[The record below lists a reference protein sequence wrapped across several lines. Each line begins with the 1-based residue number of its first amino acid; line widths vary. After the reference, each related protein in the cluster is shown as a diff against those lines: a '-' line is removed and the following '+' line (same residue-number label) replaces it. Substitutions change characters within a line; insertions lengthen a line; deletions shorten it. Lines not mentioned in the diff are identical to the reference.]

1 MVAHVVTPALLGLH
15 AATVHVEADL
25 RPGQPAFAVVGL
37 PDTAVQE
44 SRERVRSGIANQALP
59 LPPQRIVVNL
69 APADLR
75 KIGPQYDLPI
85 ALAILASSGQIRPGG
100 LDGLGAVGEMALD
113 GTLRPLHGTL
123 AMAEH
128 AAASGWSRLMVPRTN
143 AREASLIRGV
153 NVIGV
158 TDLRQAL
165 RYLNGDAPPPSDAVD
180 PGELLADG
188 GDVHAPDMGEI
199 RGQSIARRVLEIAA
213 AGGHSLLMIGP
224 PGGGKTM
231 LARRLPGLLP
241 QMGVDDAITVTRIH
255 SVAGLMPVGT
265 PMLTRRPFRAPHHTT
280 SAVGLVG
287 GGRYPQ
293 PGEVTLAHRGVLF
306 LDEVCAFDP
315 AALDALRQPLEEGY
329 VDITRGMVS
338 ARFPAKPLLVCA
350 GNPCPCG
357 YRGDPDHPCTCAP
370 GRAEAY
376 AGRLS
381 GPIMDRIDL
390 QLVVPRLDAE
400 DVVGLSPPGE
410 STPAIRERVVA
421 ARTFGRAMGRMTE
434 NAMLSPA
441 DARDSCRLD
450 GSCTRLL
457 TQAVARLHLSARAH
471 DRLLR
476 VSRTIADLDGR
487 ERVESEHILE
497 ALTYRRSRGP
507 HVG

>member
-1 MVAHVVTPALLGLH
+1 M
-15 AATVHVEADL
+15 HVEADL

-44 SRERVRSGIANQALP
+44 SRERVRSGIANQALS

-113 GTLRPLHGTL
+113 GTLRPLQGTL

-128 AAASGWSRLMVPRTN
+128 AAASGWARLMVPRAN

-153 NVIGV
+153 TVVGV

-165 RYLNGDAPPPSDAVD
+165 RYLNGDVPPPGDTVD

-188 GDVHAPDMGEI
+188 GDVEGPDMGEI
-199 RGQSIARRVLEIAA
+199 RGQATARRVLEISA
-213 AGGHSLLMIGP
+213 AGGHSLLMVGP

-241 QMGVDDAITVTRIH
+241 PMGVDDAITVTRIH

-306 LDEVCAFDP
+306 LDEVCAFAP

-357 YRGDPDHPCTCAP
+357 YRGDPDRPCTCAP

-410 STPAIRERVVA
+410 TTPAIRERVVG
-421 ARTFGRAMGRMTE
+421 ARRFGRALGRMIE

-441 DARDSCRLD
+441 DARNSCRLD

-497 ALTYRRSRGP
+497 ALTYRRSHGSRIG
-507 HVG
+507 